1 MHKSKKILLKK
12 GRQECSCN
20 NSMKKTDFF
29 ATIYSIVYCRQ
40 LHIDVFPFNFY
51 SVVQTV
57 ISQILL
63 DTNTGMVS
71 LLSIYL
77 DPQVG

>member
-1 MHKSKKILLKK
+1 
-12 GRQECSCN
+12 
-20 NSMKKTDFF
+20 MKKADFF
-29 ATIYSIVYCRQ
+29 ATIYSRVYRRQ

-63 DTNTGMVS
+63 DTNTGMISSAVYPS
-71 LLSIYL
+71 
-77 DPQVG
+77 